1 MDADVLV
8 QLGLT
13 KREAHAYLALLK
25 LEEAKAGEIAQ
36 STSEDRTN
44 IYDSLAGLMKKG
56 LASSVLKN
64 NITYYRIAP
73 PEKLQEFLKEKS
85 KLLGQVLPDIKKIY
99 KSYAPKPVIEVYEG
113 NEGVKTV
120 LLDILKDGK
129 DFVGFGATDKAAE
142 LLPAFTKRYLK
153 ERDEKRIH
161 ARQIYP
167 AGGTVLASKYSTFKQ
182 LPKQFSG
189 PSTTIVYGAK
199 VAIFLWF
206 ITPAVVILIKNKEA
220 AKAYRNQFEF
230 MWHSIK
236 EHRKKK

>member
-36 STSEDRTN
+36 STKEDRTN
-44 IYDSLAGLMKKG
+44 VYDSLAGLMKKG
-56 LASSVLKN
+56 LVSSVLKN
-64 NITYYRIAP
+64 NISYYRIAP

-85 KLLGQVLPDIKKIY
+85 KLLEQVLPDIRSIY
-99 KSYAPKPVIEVYEG
+99 KSYTPKPAIEVYEG

-120 LLDILKDGK
+120 LLDILKEGK
-129 DFVGFGATDKAAE
+129 DFVGFGATNKAAQ
-142 LLPAFTKRYLK
+142 LLPDFTRRYLK
-153 ERDEKRIH
+153 EREEKKIH
-161 ARQIYP
+161 ARQIHP
-167 AGGTVLASKYSTFKQ
+167 EGGDVLSSKYSTFKTLTQ
-182 LPKQFSG
+182 QFSG
-189 PSTTIVYGAK
+189 PSTTLVYGDK

-206 ITPAVVILIKNKEA
+206 VTPALVILIKSKQA
-220 AKAYRNQFEF
+220 AKASRNQFEF

-236 EHRKKK
+236 GRPARA